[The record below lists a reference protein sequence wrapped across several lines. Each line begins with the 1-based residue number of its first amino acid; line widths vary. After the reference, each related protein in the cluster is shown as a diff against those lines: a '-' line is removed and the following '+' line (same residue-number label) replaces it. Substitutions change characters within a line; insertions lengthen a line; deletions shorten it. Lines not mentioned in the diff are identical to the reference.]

1 MLGKKQHCIACNKEL
16 GFVKYTA
23 EKGWDIQE
31 GSVLCWNCWNNRET
45 AERKVKEQQDNA
57 ERMAKQERDNAE
69 RMAKLK
75 EKAVKYQGE
84 FITVVEIPVAGSES
98 AWSKVDELVKKGY
111 TIKGVIEREYWK
123 TSLVVLE
130 KLQRE

>member
-1 MLGKKQHCIACNKEL
+1 MQQQQLVLGKKQHCIACNKEL

-45 AERKVKEQQDNA
+45 AERKVE
-57 ERMAKQERDNAE
+57 QERDNAE

-84 FITVVEIPVAGSES
+84 FITVVEIPVAGSEA

-111 TIKGVIEREYWK
+111 TIKGVIEKEYWK

-130 KLQRE
+130 KVQR

>member
-1 MLGKKQHCIACNKEL
+1 MGKKQYCIACNKEL

-31 GSVLCWNCWNNRET
+31 GSLLCWNCWNNRET
-45 AERKVKEQQDNA
+45 AERKVKEQQ
-57 ERMAKQERDNAE
+57 DNAE

-84 FITVVEIPVAGSES
+84 FITVVEIPVAGTEA

-111 TIKGVIEREYWK
+111 TIKGVIEKEYWK

-130 KLQRE
+130 KLQRK

>member
-1 MLGKKQHCIACNKEL
+1 MGKKQHCLACNKEL

-23 EKGWDIQE
+23 KKGWDIQE
-31 GSVLCWNCWNNRET
+31 GSLLCWKCWNNRET

-57 ERMAKQERDNAE
+57 ERMV
-69 RMAKLK
+69 KLK
-75 EKAVKYQGE
+75 EKVVKYEGE
-84 FITVVEIPVAGSES
+84 FITVVEIPVAGPEA

-111 TIKGVIEREYWK
+111 TIKAVIEKEYWK

-130 KLQRE
+130 KLQRK

>member
-1 MLGKKQHCIACNKEL
+1 MGKKQHCIACNKEL

-23 EKGWDIQE
+23 EKGWDVQE

-57 ERMAKQERDNAE
+57 ERMAK
-69 RMAKLK
+69 LK

-84 FITVVEIPVAGSES
+84 FITVVEIPVAGTEA

>member
-1 MLGKKQHCIACNKEL
+1 MLGKKPHCIACNKEL

-31 GSVLCWNCWNNRET
+31 GSLLCWNCWNNRET
-45 AERKVKEQQDNA
+45 AERKVKEQQ
-57 ERMAKQERDNAE
+57 DNAE

-84 FITVVEIPVAGSES
+84 FITVVEIPVAGTEA

-111 TIKGVIEREYWK
+111 TIKGVIEKEYWK

-130 KLQRE
+130 KLQRK

>member
-1 MLGKKQHCIACNKEL
+1 MLGKKPHCIACNKEL

-31 GSVLCWNCWNNRET
+31 GSLLCWNCWNNRET
-45 AERKVKEQQDNA
+45 AERKVKEQQ
-57 ERMAKQERDNAE
+57 DNAE

-84 FITVVEIPVAGSES
+84 FITVVEIPVAGTEA

-111 TIKGVIEREYWK
+111 TIKGVIEKEYWK

>member
-1 MLGKKQHCIACNKEL
+1 MGKKQHCIACNKEL

-31 GSVLCWNCWNNRET
+31 GSLLCWNCWNNRET
-45 AERKVKEQQDNA
+45 AERKVKEQQ
-57 ERMAKQERDNAE
+57 DNAE

-84 FITVVEIPVAGSES
+84 FITVVEIPVAGTEA

-123 TSLVVLE
+123 TSLLVLE

>member
-1 MLGKKQHCIACNKEL
+1 MDKKQHCIACNKEL

-31 GSVLCWNCWNNRET
+31 GSLLCWNCWNNRET
-45 AERKVKEQQDNA
+45 AERKVKEQQ
-57 ERMAKQERDNAE
+57 DNAE

-84 FITVVEIPVAGSES
+84 FITVVEIPVAGTEA

-111 TIKGVIEREYWK
+111 TIKGVIEKEYWK

>member
-1 MLGKKQHCIACNKEL
+1 VLGKKQYCIACNKEL

-57 ERMAKQERDNAE
+57 ERMAK
-69 RMAKLK
+69 LK

-84 FITVVEIPVAGSES
+84 FITVVEIPVAGSEA

-123 TSLVVLE
+123 TSLVILE
-130 KLQRE
+130 KLQR

>member
-1 MLGKKQHCIACNKEL
+1 MGKKQHCIACNKEL

-57 ERMAKQERDNAE
+57 ERMAK
-69 RMAKLK
+69 LK

-84 FITVVEIPVAGSES
+84 FITVVEIPVAGTEA

-111 TIKGVIEREYWK
+111 TIKGVIEKEYWK

>member
-1 MLGKKQHCIACNKEL
+1 LGKKQHCLACNKEL
-16 GFVKYTA
+16 GFVKYVA
-23 EKGWDIQE
+23 KKGWDIQE
-31 GSVLCWNCWNNRET
+31 GSFLCWDCWDN
-45 AERKVKEQQDNA
+45 QDNA

-75 EKAVKYQGE
+75 EKVVKYQGE
-84 FITVVEIPVAGSES
+84 FITVVEIPIAGTEA

-130 KLQRE
+130 KLQRK

>member
-1 MLGKKQHCIACNKEL
+1 MGKKQHCIACNKEL

-31 GSVLCWNCWNNRET
+31 GSLLCWNCWNNRET
-45 AERKVKEQQDNA
+45 AERKVKEQQ
-57 ERMAKQERDNAE
+57 DNAE

-84 FITVVEIPVAGSES
+84 FITVVEIPVAGTEA

-111 TIKGVIEREYWK
+111 TIKGVIEKEYWK

>member
-1 MLGKKQHCIACNKEL
+1 MLGKKQHCIACDKEL

-31 GSVLCWNCWNNRET
+31 GSLLCWNCWNNRET
-45 AERKVKEQQDNA
+45 AERKVKEQQ
-57 ERMAKQERDNAE
+57 DNAE

-84 FITVVEIPVAGSES
+84 FITVVEIPVAGTEA

-111 TIKGVIEREYWK
+111 TIKGVIEKEYWK

-130 KLQRE
+130 KLQRK

>member
-1 MLGKKQHCIACNKEL
+1 MGKKQHCIACNKEL

-31 GSVLCWNCWNNRET
+31 GSLLCWNCWNNRET
-45 AERKVKEQQDNA
+45 AERKVKEQQDT
-57 ERMAKQERDNAE
+57 AE

-84 FITVVEIPVAGSES
+84 FITVVEIPVAGTEA

-111 TIKGVIEREYWK
+111 TIKGVIEKEYWK

-130 KLQRE
+130 